1 MTFPESLD
9 QPSHPSQGG
18 PPSGQGDFS
27 LKTHRAAF
35 LESLRVRNLSVA
47 TLAGRGQSLD
57 VFFRFLSSR
66 GIEDARE
73 VNRDTVKDYQA
84 WLMEP
89 GRYAIGTVAAHLAA
103 LRQFFAFLEASA
115 AVLINPCLRLAIP
128 KQPRRLPRAVL
139 TRAQARQILHLPDRN
154 TAKGL
159 RDRALLELFYS
170 SGLRLGEMARL
181 SIHDA
186 DLRNGFLRVT
196 RGKGNRDRVVPIGKK
211 ACEALGAWLEI
222 RRQWL
227 HASRSAPHNALW
239 LAPVQPHQPLKKEAL
254 AAIVRRHGRVSPHR
268 WRHTFATHLVGGGA
282 NIAHVQ
288 RLLGHRSIKTTEI
301 YARVSIPEIKKT
313 FRRAHPRARVRRST
327 FKVRR

>member
-1 MTFPESLD
+1 MTRLRPPQRTMARQVFSESLE
-9 QPSHPSQGG
+9 SHRQS
-18 PPSGQGDFS
+18 
-27 LKTHRAAF
+27 F
-35 LESLRVRNLSVA
+35 LESLRVHNLSAA

-57 VFFRFLSSR
+57 VFFRYLDR
-66 GIEDARE
+66 VGIADIRE

-89 GRYAIGTVAAHLAA
+89 GRYAVGTVAAHLAA
-103 LRQFFAFLEASA
+103 LRQFFAFLEASG
-115 AVLINPCLRLAIP
+115 AVLINPCLRLVIP

-154 TAKGL
+154 EPKGI

-211 ACEALGAWLEI
+211 ACEALGSWLEI
-222 RRQWL
+222 RSMWIES
-227 HASRSAPHNALW
+227 SRNGVLQDALW
-239 LAPVQPHQPLKKEAL
+239 LAPVTPHQPLKKEAI

-268 WRHTFATHLVGGGA
+268 WRHTFATHLVSSGA

-301 YARVSIPEIKKT
+301 YTRVSIPEIKKT